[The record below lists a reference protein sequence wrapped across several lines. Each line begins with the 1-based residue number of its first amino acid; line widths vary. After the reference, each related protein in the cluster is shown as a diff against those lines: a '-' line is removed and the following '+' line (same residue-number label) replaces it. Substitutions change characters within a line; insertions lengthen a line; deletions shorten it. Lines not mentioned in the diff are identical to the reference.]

1 MNLPYNRSHFRE
13 CLESSSEVYLGF
25 QVDQQASWSGA
36 TNARARGSAHSGFA
50 VELCL
55 ASESTACALFTLSS
69 QFNYLHGADPGSKW
83 VFKSPLKYFCR
94 FKFPIRQQL
103 ILQMYL
109 LLAAYM
115 NYSKIQCNDIQKM
128 GSLVY

>member
-1 MNLPYNRSHFRE
+1 MNLPYNRTHFSN

-25 QVDQQASWSGA
+25 QVDQQARWSGA
-36 TNARARGSAHSGFA
+36 ISVRARGSAHLGLA
-50 VELCL
+50 AGLCL
-55 ASESTACALFTLSS
+55 ASEGTACALFTLSS
-69 QFNYLHGADPGSKW
+69 QLNHLHVADLLLLLPGSKW
-83 VFKSPLKYFCR
+83 VLKSHLKYFCK

-115 NYSKIQCNDIQKM
+115 NYSKIQCN
-128 GSLVY
+128 YR